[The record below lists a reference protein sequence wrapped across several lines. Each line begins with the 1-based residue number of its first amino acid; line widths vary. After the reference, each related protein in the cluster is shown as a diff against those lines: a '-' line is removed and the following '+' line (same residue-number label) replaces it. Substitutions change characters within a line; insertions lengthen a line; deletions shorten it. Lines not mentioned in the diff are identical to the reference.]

1 LRVEGVDKLSDEIWN
16 FIYAS
21 SSKIDKI
28 YEKINLNLAVDTGLK
43 NLCAKAKKACFIT
56 ND

>member
-1 LRVEGVDKLSDEIWN
+1 LRGEGVDKLNDEILN

-21 SSKIDKI
+21 TSKIDKI

-43 NLCAKAKKACFIT
+43 NLCAKTKKACLIT